1 MLGGRKVLLL
11 EMKRQLCTKYVLYS
25 ILGILIITI
34 GLNLIIVSDK
44 KDIGSSLQEEAVYEG
59 DIKEE
64 NLLLALRKVRDEKSE
79 DRRYS
84 SQVFIINSLVNNYPG
99 FLYTENKIEDYPDE
113 YATEFYQ
120 CWRNK
125 FEFLIENKLPTKEQQ
140 TALNKLNEVKTP
152 FIRYPGYYL
161 YYTALDNIQVIFIM
175 ILFLVTFF
183 ASGTYSESFEDG
195 SMEIIMTTKNYKK
208 NMIIRI
214 TPVIFYGILLTLIA
228 TLGTVGMVNSVV
240 GFKALKSSFKMISLF
255 SFGNF
260 SIGQGIM
267 IMVLAEIVGI
277 FALST
282 LMGCIS
288 LKTKKTTIAIGI
300 GVSLSVFYMIGSSF
314 VSIPVIKYLLNAIP
328 MASSDIL
335 SSMAGFSISF
345 GLWEPCA
352 IIFEVLITFILFFMV
367 LTVLLQ
373 KEIKYNYKD

>member
-1 MLGGRKVLLL
+1 
-11 EMKRQLCTKYVLYS
+11 
-25 ILGILIITI
+25 
-34 GLNLIIVSDK
+34 
-44 KDIGSSLQEEAVYEG
+44 
-59 DIKEE
+59 
-64 NLLLALRKVRDEKSE
+64 
-79 DRRYS
+79 
-84 SQVFIINSLVNNYPG
+84 
-99 FLYTENKIEDYPDE
+99 
-113 YATEFYQ
+113 
-120 CWRNK
+120 
-125 FEFLIENKLPTKEQQ
+125 
-140 TALNKLNEVKTP
+140 
-152 FIRYPGYYL
+152 
-161 YYTALDNIQVIFIM
+161 M

-352 IIFEVLITFILFFMV
+352 IIFEVLITFILFFIV